1 MGDIGDFPNTFNNS
15 GSLYSLCSSDGK
27 LKIWDTSNNILKQEC
42 VRTSHL
48 NSCCTCLIWIQVTKH
63 VSDAMCFT
71 LIKTNLINARNK
83 ENKKIRLGK
92 RAFVCFFVCF
102 PHSPNVNNE
111 IKQQKN

>member
-63 VSDAMCFT
+63 VSDAMCLT
-71 LIKTNLINARNK
+71 LIKTNLITIYLSVFTLKTVVLVYNYSLTREK
-83 ENKKIRLGK
+83 
-92 RAFVCFFVCF
+92 
-102 PHSPNVNNE
+102 
-111 IKQQKN
+111 